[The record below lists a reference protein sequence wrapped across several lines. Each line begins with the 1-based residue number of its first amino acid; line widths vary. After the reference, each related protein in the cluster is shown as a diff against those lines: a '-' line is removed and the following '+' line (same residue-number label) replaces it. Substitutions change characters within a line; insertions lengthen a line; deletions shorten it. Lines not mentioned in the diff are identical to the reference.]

1 MKITDDFM
9 NQSIMN
15 EIYFEYGLG
24 YGIFDDSLNI
34 NDDWKEIIIEWCE
47 PAKKRL
53 STLTILI
60 KNLNNQNYPEAKKCL
75 GIKDDYCNYPEE
87 VISLRSG
94 IKSLLAGLVITSA
107 ITNVSEIEKYKELWR
122 KYENNVINLHHQFV
136 YNQFKMVKTIEHLT
150 GFNNF
155 FRYFL
160 IQLVLNLYE
169 IMSRRIRYTL
179 QYFRE
184 EKVFEKE
191 IQEGLK

>member
-1 MKITDDFM
+1 MKITDDFI

-15 EIYFEYGLG
+15 ETYLEYGLG

-47 PAKKRL
+47 PAKKRIAIL
-53 STLTILI
+53 NILI
-60 KNLNNQNYPEAKKCL
+60 KNLNDQNYAEAKKCL
-75 GIKDDYCNYPEE
+75 GIKDDYCNYAEE
-87 VISLRSG
+87 IISLRVG

-107 ITNVSEIEKYKELWR
+107 VANVSEIEKYKEQWK
-122 KYENNVINLHHQFV
+122 KYENNSIHVHHQFV
-136 YNQFKMVKTIEHLT
+136 YSQFKMVKTIEHLT

-169 IMSRRIRYTL
+169 IMNRRIRYTL
-179 QYFRE
+179 QYFQD
-184 EKVFEKE
+184 EKVLENGNNE
-191 IQEGLK
+191 VMN